1 MGDDDDDD
9 ALNTPSFF
17 RSFFFATR
25 ALQRRAPMHAL
36 HLHNEFDH
44 PVAAKQQPMHRP
56 TIISHKMRVSLG
68 GGIRRGVSTSRRP
81 PIFVKSDH
89 PSVV

>member
-1 MGDDDDDD
+1 
-9 ALNTPSFF
+9 
-17 RSFFFATR
+17 
-25 ALQRRAPMHAL
+25 MHAL

-81 PIFVKSDH
+81 PIFAYNRTTLVCSMND
-89 PSVV
+89 PCAIPTCADDTCATPYSLYLNTM

>member
-1 MGDDDDDD
+1 MGDDDDDGGGDD

-36 HLHNEFDH
+36 HLHNEFDDL
-44 PVAAKQQPMHRP
+44 VA
-56 TIISHKMRVSLG
+56 TICLTISQDARITG
-68 GGIRRGVSTSRRP
+68 RRHQERCLHTP
-81 PIFVKSDH
+81 PAPYFRTIG
-89 PSVV
+89 PP